1 LLIPG
6 VVVYITMGK
15 KDILS
20 RLAAGE
26 VILGDGSYAVTLEK
40 RGYVMAGS
48 WTPEAAPE
56 HPQAVEQLAV
66 EFSRAGADVTQTF
79 SFWCHEDS
87 LPKGCKYTCDEIN
100 QTSCDIAKKISKKY
114 GTITAGGISQ
124 TGNFATWKGDKNR
137 VKADLRRSIEILV
150 KNDIELIICEY
161 FRNIVEMEYA
171 IEIAKETGRAVA
183 ANMCMGPTG
192 DESGV
197 SVGECAIRMA
207 KAGADLVGV
216 NCLFDPNILLEVM
229 SDMKKSLDLFNL
241 KPYLMVQPL
250 GFRCPDGGNYG
261 WVNIP
266 EFPYACEPRQMTR
279 WEARKFA
286 RDAYNLGI
294 RYIGGCCGFEPY
306 HIRAMAEELRDIRG
320 RLPLSSDKS
329 DYDLSVHRALE
340 EAFER
345 YKNKG
350 SETWWKTRE
359 PCTGRPL
366 STPFCRQT
374 QPVTVHKAIFK
385 E

>member
-1 LLIPG
+1 
-6 VVVYITMGK
+6 MGK
-15 KDILS
+15 SELLS
-20 RLAAGE
+20 RLASGE

-56 HPQAVEQLAV
+56 HPQAVEQLAI
-66 EFSRAGADVTQTF
+66 EFSRAGADITQTF

-100 QTSCDIAKKISKKY
+100 QTSCDIAKKIAKKY

-124 TGNFATWKGDKNR
+124 TGNFAVWKDAEKT
-137 VKADLRRSIEILV
+137 KADLRRSIEILV

-161 FRNIVEMEYA
+161 FRNINEMECA
-171 IEIAKETGRAVA
+171 IEIAKETGKTVA
-183 ANMCMGPTG
+183 ATMCMGPTG
-192 DESGV
+192 DENEV
-197 SVGECAIRMA
+197 SVGECAVRMA

-216 NCLFDPNILLEVM
+216 NCLFDPSILLEVM
-229 SDMKKSLDLFNL
+229 ADMKKSLELFNL
-241 KPYLMVQPL
+241 HPYLMVQPL

-261 WVNIP
+261 WVNTP
-266 EFPYACEPRQMTR
+266 DFPFTCEPRQITR
-279 WEARKFA
+279 FEARKFA

-329 DYDLSVHRALE
+329 DYDLSAHKKLE
-340 EAFER
+340 DAFER

-350 SETWWKTRE
+350 SIEWWKSRE
-359 PCTGRPL
+359 PNTGRPL
-366 STPFCRQT
+366 STPFCRQD
-374 QPVTVHKAIFK
+374 QPVTIHKGIFRP
-385 E
+385 